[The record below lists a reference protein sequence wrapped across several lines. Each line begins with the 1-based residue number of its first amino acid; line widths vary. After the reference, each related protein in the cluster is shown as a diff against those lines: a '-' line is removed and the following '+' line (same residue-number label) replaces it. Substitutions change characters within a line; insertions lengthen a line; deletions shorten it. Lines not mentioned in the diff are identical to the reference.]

1 MRLQFW
7 RQGAVK
13 GPMLDLH
20 CHILPAI
27 DDGAVNLD
35 MALEMARIAADDG
48 ITTIACSPHIYPGMY
63 DNTAHGICLA
73 VKALQ
78 AELDQRGIAIK
89 LLPNAD
95 VHLVP
100 GLVEGIREGNV
111 PTIAGSR
118 YLLLEPSH
126 HVAPPGFEDSVFELM
141 AAGYVPLITHPERLA
156 WVEDQY
162 EVFERLSRRGAWMQ
176 VTAGALTGR
185 FGRRV
190 KYWAERFT
198 GEGHTMV
205 LATDAH
211 HPQRRPP
218 LLAEAREAAATLV
231 GAGEATHMVLTRP
244 AGILDDRPP
253 EQLPPPLFAT
263 QGFTPVPSQA
273 PRSGSALK
281 DFLRRLRGSRA

>member
-1 MRLQFW
+1 
-7 RQGAVK
+7 
-13 GPMLDLH
+13 MLDLH
-20 CHILPAI
+20 CHILPGI
-27 DDGAVNLD
+27 DDGAVDLD

-63 DNTAHGICLA
+63 DNDAAGIAAA
-73 VKALQ
+73 VAAFQ
-78 AELDQRGIAIK
+78 AELDRNGIA
-89 LLPNAD
+89 LTLHSNAD

-100 GLVEGIREGNV
+100 GLLEGIREGRV

-126 HVAPPGFEDSVFELM
+126 HVAPPRFEESVFELM
-141 AAGYVPLITHPERLA
+141 AAGYTPLITHPERLA
-156 WVEDQY
+156 WIEHQY
-162 EVFERLSRRGAWMQ
+162 EVFDRLSRRGAWMQ
-176 VTAGALTGR
+176 ITAGALTGR

-218 LLAEAREAAATLV
+218 LLAEAREAAAALV
-231 GAGEATHMVLTRP
+231 GAGEAEHMVHTRP
-244 AGILDDRPP
+244 AGVIADIAPD
-253 EQLPPPLFAT
+253 ELPPPLFRDAS
-263 QGFTPVPSQA
+263 FTPVASA
-273 PRSGSALK
+273 HGNNDGALK
-281 DFLRRLRGSRA
+281 RFLRGLRGR